1 MPDVLCVVSPFG
13 YGPLNSIGPKC
24 PNLGIGM
31 LAAVLE
37 EARYDVGVLDCF
49 GLELTKEDVIRQLK
63 EQKPSIILIGAV
75 TANMRIGMELLS
87 AAKRLN
93 PEVITVIGGPHV
105 TGNPESA
112 LTPPGIVDYVVMGEA
127 EETIVELLAYIKGNS
142 PLQKHEIKGIMYF
155 ENGQRI
161 RTPDRGIVK
170 KLDRLPMPAYHLFP
184 MERYHS
190 YGWLN
195 LGRKFSTMSTSRGC
209 PFKCSF
215 CQSSWEAVYWRQRSA
230 EKVFEEVRLLYERY
244 GVRHIYFQDD
254 DFCANPDRVIAIC
267 RMIKEAKLDLA
278 WECLTRVTQA
288 KEDML
293 KEMAEAGCRTI
304 LYGVET
310 GYEEGFKRIN
320 KPISLQMVIGAVRRT
335 QEHGILV
342 RTSYIMGFPW
352 EGEKEMRETIRFAKK
367 VDADLT
373 YFNIINPYPGTPI
386 YDEIVSK
393 GLFLDP
399 ENFDN
404 HIIHGTDPMIRTE
417 KLTAKQVRYWVG
429 RAVLEFYLR
438 PSFLLR
444 RLFKV
449 RSWQEFKANFAGG
462 NDLLLLSLKKVLA
475 SS

>member
-1 MPDVLCVVSPFG
+1 
-13 YGPLNSIGPKC
+13 
-24 PNLGIGM
+24 
-31 LAAVLE
+31 
-37 EARYDVGVLDCF
+37 
-49 GLELTKEDVIRQLK
+49 
-63 EQKPSIILIGAV
+63 
-75 TANMRIGMELLS
+75 
-87 AAKRLN
+87 
-93 PEVITVIGGPHV
+93 
-105 TGNPESA
+105 
-112 LTPPGIVDYVVMGEA
+112 
-127 EETIVELLAYIKGNS
+127 
-142 PLQKHEIKGIMYF
+142 
-155 ENGQRI
+155 
-161 RTPDRGIVK
+161 
-170 KLDRLPMPAYHLFP
+170 
-184 MERYHS
+184 
-190 YGWLN
+190 
-195 LGRKFSTMSTSRGC
+195 
-209 PFKCSF
+209 
-215 CQSSWEAVYWRQRSA
+215 
-230 EKVFEEVRLLYERY
+230 
-244 GVRHIYFQDD
+244 
-254 DFCANPDRVIAIC
+254 
-267 RMIKEAKLDLA
+267 
-278 WECLTRVTQA
+278 
-288 KEDML
+288 
-293 KEMAEAGCRTI
+293 
-304 LYGVET
+304 
-310 GYEEGFKRIN
+310 
-320 KPISLQMVIGAVRRT
+320 MVIGAVRRT